1 MKYKFWLLSILFIG
15 FQMKAQENYIPDLV
29 ANKSEIL
36 KKVFS
41 NPEKYRLQI
50 IYTEIKR
57 NRNNKPQFFTHRYRT
72 NLNEYFYPAS
82 TVKLAACVLGLEK
95 INSLASK
102 GINKQTT
109 MFHLKNR
116 DVQTEAKSDSSAENG
131 RPTLANYIKKILLVS
146 DNDAYNRIYEWIGQ
160 KEINAEMAK
169 KGFKGVR
176 LTHRLQIPL
185 SPEENRITNAVQFV
199 DPSGK
204 IIYEEPQRTNEEVIK
219 APKPILLGKGV
230 MNDHG
235 QIENKPLEF
244 TYKNAF
250 PLEAQHDLLKRIYF
264 PESINKTKRLH
275 LSNEDYA
282 FLRKYMSMFPTD
294 SDFPNYNKDKNIFP
308 TYCKFL
314 YYGSDKN
321 ATINPD
327 LTIYNK
333 VGDAYGFLLDNAYL
347 VDKKNNKEILV
358 SVSMLCNEDEIFNDD
373 KYDYETIG
381 FPFMRDLGKVLLGYE
396 L

>member
-1 MKYKFWLLSILFIG
+1 
-15 FQMKAQENYIPDLV
+15 
-29 ANKSEIL
+29 
-36 KKVFS
+36 
-41 NPEKYRLQI
+41 
-50 IYTEIKR
+50 
-57 NRNNKPQFFTHRYRT
+57 
-72 NLNEYFYPAS
+72 
-82 TVKLAACVLGLEK
+82 
-95 INSLASK
+95 
-102 GINKQTT
+102 
-109 MFHLKNR
+109 
-116 DVQTEAKSDSSAENG
+116 
-131 RPTLANYIKKILLVS
+131 
-146 DNDAYNRIYEWIGQ
+146 
-160 KEINAEMAK
+160 
-169 KGFKGVR
+169 
-176 LTHRLQIPL
+176 LQIPL

-381 FPFMRDLGKVLLGYE
+381 FPFMRDFGKVLLGYE